1 MLVKCFSNTKP
12 TYRHNIGASR
22 VMIFESYCKK
32 YVLQLVLNKVTIF
45 VSGTFLSQFQ
55 INFVHA
61 FLLIQFYLER
71 LLGKGLSQN
80 FGSNIEWIW
89 AD

>member
-1 MLVKCFSNTKP
+1 
-12 TYRHNIGASR
+12 
-22 VMIFESYCKK
+22 MIFESYCKK

-61 FLLIQFYLER
+61 FLLIQFYPER

-80 FGSNIEWIW
+80 FGSNIE
-89 AD
+89 